1 MILNQKNQVFLLF
14 DYYRGNLDI
23 LLSMYIHTLYLYW
36 FNHDKWVIMLD
47 FSGEAWISRKQ
58 PLSTNEA
65 FEQLCS
71 DIIFKL
77 ALSKTNSSITTHASW
92 D

>member
-1 MILNQKNQVFLLF
+1 
-14 DYYRGNLDI
+14 
-23 LLSMYIHTLYLYW
+23 
-36 FNHDKWVIMLD
+36 MLD

-58 PLSTNEA
+58 PLSINEA
-65 FEQLCS
+65 FEQLYS

-77 ALSKTNSSITTHASW
+77 ALSKTNSNITTHASW